1 MREKT
6 VTVPA
11 IAAVPAGIAAS
22 QAALGA
28 AQALTSSPVQLVP
41 PRRVTITS
49 VGDLTGVQFT
59 VNGTDRGGSPISEV
73 IAGGSTATVTT
84 NRVFST
90 ITGISTSA
98 ANAATFTAGW
108 GTESVSPWIGVGR
121 ATSHATWKLRSF
133 FPAGA
138 SGSYVLEG
146 TSQNLYSDNV
156 TGDFPDDIVDIAPT
170 PGAQV
175 AAVTSDNQTPWFAV
189 RLRLTSGG
197 PAVIRI
203 LPSHTV

>member
-11 IAAVPAGIAAS
+11 ITAVPAGISAS
-22 QAALGA
+22 QAANGGN
-28 AQALTSSPVQLVP
+28 QTLTSSPVQLVP

-49 VGDLTGVQFT
+49 VGDLTGVTFT
-59 VNGTDRGGSPISEV
+59 VTGTDRGGSTISEAIV
-73 IAGGSTATVTT
+73 GASTGVVTT

-90 ITGISTSA
+90 ITGIKSSA

-108 GTESVSPWIGVGR
+108 SAESVSPWIGVGR
-121 ATSHATWKLRSF
+121 SVGHATWKLRSF
-133 FPAGA
+133 FPAGS
-138 SGSYVLEG
+138 SGSYILEA

-156 TGDFPDDIVDIAPT
+156 TGDFPDDIVDIGT
-170 PGAQV
+170 GAQV
-175 AAVTSDNQTPWFAV
+175 ADKTIDNNDPWFAV
-189 RLRLTSGG
+189 RLRLTAGG

-203 LPSHTV
+203 LPSRTV